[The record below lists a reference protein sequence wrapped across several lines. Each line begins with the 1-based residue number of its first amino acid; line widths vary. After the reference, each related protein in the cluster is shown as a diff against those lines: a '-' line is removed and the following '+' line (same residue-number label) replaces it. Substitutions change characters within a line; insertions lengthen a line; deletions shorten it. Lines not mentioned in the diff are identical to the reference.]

1 LGKNLVSFIFFFLAK
16 RSFIAGWERERAEI
30 ERERERELG
39 FLKTLNVSFSCNLAI
54 LFIF

>member
-30 ERERERELG
+30 ERERERERTW
-39 FLKTLNVSFSCNLAI
+39 FLKNVKCE
-54 LFIF
+54 LFM